1 MTEDRADFTPRP
13 ARGYSREPFKPGHLA
28 SLKHGA
34 DSERVIREEAVE
46 VHAHLLEVAPW
57 LDRPEFLPS
66 VVRYLSAEVRSQI
79 LHNYVTQIVT
89 ERGAGAVPS
98 RTWEQATAATRL
110 AAQLGHELGL
120 SPLGRAEVQ
129 AAVAKAEI
137 AGATVADLAEQGRL
151 IRQRRAAVV
160 AQDGTAASDLSRTD
174 HEAANATAPI
184 VGGLVPDSEGSS

>member
-1 MTEDRADFTPRP
+1 MTEDRADFAPNP
-13 ARGYSREPFKPGHLA
+13 ARGYSWPPFEPGNVK

-34 DSERVIREEAVE
+34 DSPRVIREEAVA

-66 VVRYLSAEVRSQI
+66 VARYLAAEVRWQI
-79 LHNYVTQIVT
+79 LHTYISQIVT

-98 RTWEQATAATRL
+98 RTFEQVTAAARL

-137 AGATVADLAEQGRL
+137 AGATVADLAEQGKL
-151 IRQRRAAVV
+151 IRQRRAALL
-160 AQDGTAASDLSRTD
+160 AQDGSGVSDVPPTD
-174 HEAANATAPI
+174 LNATAANVSTP
-184 VGGLVPDSEGSS
+184 VADSEGTS